1 MKAEDAELK
10 NAIIFCNRKVEVSEL
25 FRSLLKYD
33 FDAGALHGDMDQ
45 RARMQMLANFRD
57 GKLRYLVASD
67 VAARGLDIPDVSHV
81 FNYDVPIHAEDY
93 VHRIGRTGRA
103 GRSGKSFTIATK
115 SDTKYIDAIERLIG
129 NKIEWHDGDL
139 STVVAS
145 EGEDETPRRGR
156 GAPRRAGRRDEERK
170 EKGERKPRERHARHE
185 DAAAPETT
193 LEEQPVVAEAAIA
206 DIGERRARK
215 EAIRSENTERKTSP
229 DRREQRAQE
238 RGDTRPQR
246 DNSRP
251 ARHRQEDND
260 TTVGFGDDMPAF
272 MRIVAKV

>member
-1 MKAEDAELK
+1 
-10 NAIIFCNRKVEVSEL
+10 
-25 FRSLLKYD
+25 
-33 FDAGALHGDMDQ
+33 AGALHGDMDQ

-145 EGEDETPRRGR
+145 EGEDDAPRRGK
-156 GAPRRAGRRDEERK
+156 GAPRRAGRKDDDRGR
-170 EKGERKPRERHARHE
+170 EKSGERKPRERHAKRSE
-185 DAAAPETT
+185 DAAPETVR
-193 LEEQPVVAEAAIA
+193 EDQPVAEAAAA
-206 DIGERRARK
+206 DIGERRSRK
-215 EAIRSENTERKTSP
+215 EAIRSENTERKSS
-229 DRREQRAQE
+229 DRNEQRAPE

-251 ARHRQEDND
+251 ARQRHQEDND
-260 TTVGFGDDMPAF
+260 STVGFGDDMPAF